1 MSFDLVLIWL
11 PPVICFAA
19 IWGLLSFFVWSA
31 WQAIREG
38 TVHLKRLHAIPCDR
52 CVYFTGDF
60 RLKCTVRPI
69 EAMTEE
75 ALGCRDFEPITKPI
89 PLQVPQRACGG
100 CSKRKSSL
108 CSSENSL
115 VNLDLKNHPQNHP
128 QNHSQNPKCEIDPF
142 APIEKT
148 LETMHSSRS

>member
-75 ALGCRDFEPITKPI
+75 ALGCRDFEPISKPI
-89 PLQVPQRACGG
+89 PQPISQRTYGG
-100 CSKRKSSL
+100 CSKCKSSVR
-108 CSSENSL
+108 SSKTL
-115 VNLDLKNHPQNHP
+115 PVNLDLKNHPQN
-128 QNHSQNPKCEIDPF
+128 PKCAIDSF
-142 APIEKT
+142 ASIEKEREE
-148 LETMHSSRS
+148 LYSSRS